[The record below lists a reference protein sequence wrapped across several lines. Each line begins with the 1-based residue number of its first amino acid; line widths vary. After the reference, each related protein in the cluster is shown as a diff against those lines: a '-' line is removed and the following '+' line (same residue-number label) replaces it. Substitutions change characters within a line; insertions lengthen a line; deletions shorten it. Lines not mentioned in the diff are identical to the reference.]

1 MASGTKASTAG
12 MDCDSYILMQTFPTF
27 LTNRKSCADHS
38 TTVWS
43 FSRLC
48 FHVNVCKRIRIFHR
62 LDCGDGLQIIVFLM
76 YSDIK
81 CSYTHKIFKGA
92 EMQTHKNFSS
102 TRLWWWLT
110 DNSFPHVLWY
120 KVLLHAQ
127 DFQRGRNEKTDHF
140 IFNKR
145 ERNNSFIIGLQ
156 TKFSDS
162 WHETMLIN

>member
-1 MASGTKASTAG
+1 MLANGVRNKG
-12 MDCDSYILMQTFPTF
+12 ILCRHGLRLYVLMQTFPTF

-92 EMQTHKNFSS
+92 EMRRQIILYSTSARGITLLLLDYKQNFPMVDMRPRS
-102 TRLWWWLT
+102 
-110 DNSFPHVLWY
+110 
-120 KVLLHAQ
+120 
-127 DFQRGRNEKTDHF
+127 
-140 IFNKR
+140 
-145 ERNNSFIIGLQ
+145 
-156 TKFSDS
+156 
-162 WHETMLIN
+162 